1 MSVLPAH
8 TTQLHAC
15 IDRLRAGDRGARDEL
30 LRGIAGRLYPL
41 AQKMLGRFPNVR
53 RWADTDDVLQNAQLR
68 LLRAL
73 ETVRPDSTRRFFGL
87 AAEQIRWELIDL
99 ARHFYGAEGIGANHA
114 SNGAHGD
121 SRAFPGDPPTPSE
134 EVDDLERWAAFHE
147 EVARL
152 PATEREVVGL
162 LFYHGCKQ
170 AEVAELIG
178 VTVRTVQRRWV
189 SALARLHRRLKEGS
203 LSDGM

>member
-15 IDRLRAGDRGARDEL
+15 IHRLRAGDRGARDEL

-53 RWADTDDVLQNAQLR
+53 RWVDTDDVLQNAQLR
-68 LLRAL
+68 LLHAL

-99 ARHFYGAEGIGANHA
+99 ARHFYGAEGVGANHA
-114 SNGAHGD
+114 SNGAQ
-121 SRAFPGDPPTPSE
+121 GDPAALTDE
-134 EVDDLERWAAFHE
+134 ADDLEKWAAFHE

-152 PATEREVVGL
+152 PAAEREVVGL
-162 LFYHGCKQ
+162 IFYHGRKQ
-170 AEVAELIG
+170 AEVAELMGI
-178 VTVRTVQRRWV
+178 TVRTVQRRWV
-189 SALARLHRRLKEGS
+189 SALARLHRRLKEGGPT
-203 LSDGM
+203 DGM